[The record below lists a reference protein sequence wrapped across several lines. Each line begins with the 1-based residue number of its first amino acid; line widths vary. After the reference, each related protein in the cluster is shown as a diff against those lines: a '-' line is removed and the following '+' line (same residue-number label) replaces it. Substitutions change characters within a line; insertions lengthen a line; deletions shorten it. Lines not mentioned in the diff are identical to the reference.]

1 MEKKTGEKSIHENV
15 LYSTLFM
22 LSKLHE
28 QGFLALTPR
37 AETTANKAQTTVLC
51 GTHLELQY

>member
-1 MEKKTGEKSIHENV
+1 
-15 LYSTLFM
+15 M